1 VYLLIAANF
10 LLQVFGAM
18 HKDLNENIF
27 LILVC
32 VILLNMLLVFVED
45 WKFSV
50 NFWLLMAIPFA
61 VFLMMGVTV
70 LFLLLSYGIT
80 AFPLPA
86 SPVVIS
92 VRATALIWSFV
103 VESIGL
109 DKLDTSDKDD
119 QKKTI
124 KETPK
129 AEQQKL

>member
-1 VYLLIAANF
+1 
-10 LLQVFGAM
+10 
-18 HKDLNENIF
+18 
-27 LILVC
+27 
-32 VILLNMLLVFVED
+32 MLLVFVED